1 MRLGVGLWCG
11 AVWCGCVFLM
21 RKKHLCLCLAPSGL
35 AAARGVWWRCWVR
48 ASGTG
53 SKLACLVLFCDLW
66 SCFLGNPGVLAS
78 FFCEMSPAS
87 SCLQYVLVLRACW
100 FGCVCACAEYVCD

>member
-1 MRLGVGLWCG
+1 M
-11 AVWCGCVFLM
+11 
-21 RKKHLCLCLAPSGL
+21 
-35 AAARGVWWRCWVR
+35 
-48 ASGTG
+48 
-53 SKLACLVLFCDLW
+53 LFCDLW

-100 FGCVCACAEYVCD
+100 FGCVCVCVRNTWVFVGDLFEFAVLCVDVFLWVLVGVESPSVPVWSGVALQ